1 MPVELGGLN
10 NRIADYYMAHSS
22 IPSAIV
28 WLHYGFFC
36 SLSQR
41 LRRQSLFR
49 DKAET
54 RQGPTLLCL
63 FLAGLL
69 NYILESQLLVS
80 NSATYLGVSHLIEYH
95 CLLFYN
101 RVLLFWNRGISK
113 RGDWHW
119 SSHFFLCQWHLD
131 NWLFKGIK
139 RLFAQQSLTN
149 YQDRKVILCTWCM
162 LYRTWSASNQKSK
175 ISNLSRI

>member
-1 MPVELGGLN
+1 MLLFLLLTRPILKLLTAFNHSIKIWFVKKVRNVFTTRPLLQVRGNSLLLELGGLN
-10 NRIADYYMAHSS
+10 NRIAADYYMAHSS

-63 FLAGLL
+63 FLAGLV
-69 NYILESQLLVS
+69 NYILESQLLAS

-101 RVLLFWNRGISK
+101 SISVLK
-113 RGDWHW
+113 
-119 SSHFFLCQWHLD
+119 
-131 NWLFKGIK
+131 
-139 RLFAQQSLTN
+139 
-149 YQDRKVILCTWCM
+149 
-162 LYRTWSASNQKSK
+162 
-175 ISNLSRI
+175 